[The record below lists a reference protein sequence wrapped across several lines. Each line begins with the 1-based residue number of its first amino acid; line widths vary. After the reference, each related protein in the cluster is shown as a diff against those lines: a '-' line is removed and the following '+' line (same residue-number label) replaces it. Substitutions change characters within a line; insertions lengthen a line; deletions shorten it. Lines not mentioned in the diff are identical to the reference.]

1 MTGFQRYL
9 GMGLRVPFFSCRLIG
24 ITGARDRFSLVQLV
38 EISSA
43 YRLEPMIMITRLV
56 AM

>member
-9 GMGLRVPFFSCRLIG
+9 GMGLRVLFLSCRLIG
-24 ITGARDRFSLVQLV
+24 MTSARDGFSLVQRV

-43 YRLEPMIMITRLV
+43 YRLEPMIMINW
-56 AM
+56 